1 MRGHLKTNL
10 RMVLNPLRG
19 QNTNNYRWFPFKPI
33 SMKNLLLCLFG
44 LFFLLN
50 ILSAQQPPFTKA
62 SERMHSSKER
72 SLLAENSP
80 INAID
85 FHSIGPTVFS
95 GRITDIA
102 VDEKDPSH
110 FFAAYASGG
119 LWWTEN
125 NGTSFTPLFE
135 NETVMTIGD
144 IAVNW
149 QDSIIWIGTGEVN
162 SSRSSYAGVG
172 VYKSTDWGKSWSYQG
187 LPESHHTARLVLHPT
202 DKNTVWVAM
211 LGHLYSPNKER
222 GIFKTTD
229 GGKTWNQT
237 LFVDENS
244 GAIDLLLDPTNP
256 EVLYAATWHRERRAW
271 NFVESGLGSGIY
283 KSIDGGQN
291 WNKLNI
297 DGAGFPNG
305 EGVGRIGLC
314 LYKKDNQTVL
324 YAILDNYDR
333 RPAKKKKKKD
343 DLTKDALRQM
353 SKNEFINLPKGKV
366 ESYLNDNNFPEKY
379 DYANI
384 IKMMKSDVIKPSA
397 LVEYIEDANQLL
409 FDTPVIGAEIY
420 RSNDEG
426 KTWFKTHEDYLDQV
440 YNSYGYYFGQIR
452 VSPHNPDKIYFA
464 GVPVVRS
471 DDGGKTFNN
480 INGANVHVD
489 HHALW
494 CNPER
499 DKHLILGNDGG
510 INISYDDGENWIKC
524 NYPPVGQFYAI
535 AYDMAKP
542 YNIYG
547 GLQDNGVWVGSSKYK
562 QSTRWHNTGHYQYK
576 ELLGGD
582 GMQIQ
587 IDNRDNNTVYTGFQ
601 FGWYFRVNKNTSE
614 QTLIKP
620 KHDLGERPLRFNWQ
634 TPIHL
639 SVHNQDILYLG
650 ANKLYR
656 SMNQGND
663 WEAISEDL
671 TKGGKKGDVAY
682 GTITCLDESAEQ
694 FGKIIVGT
702 DDGNVQLTT
711 NGGKDWVQINKGL
724 PKDMWVTTVY
734 LSRQED
740 QTIYASLNGYR
751 WDDFNPYLF
760 KSTNDGKDWQK
771 IGTDLPMEPI
781 NVVHEDPKNKNL
793 IYVGTDNGL
802 YISMDAGNSFQ
813 LMNNGLPAV
822 SVHDVA
828 VHPRENDLIVGTHG
842 RSIYIA
848 DVSYLQKIAGDG
860 QYEPLV
866 VYEIGT
872 IKKPRGLGSKWNIW
886 TRDQDKTMNIPFY
899 SNKAGQTTIEIL
911 TENGLSVHQES
922 IEADKGLNFIPY
934 DFSIKNK
941 SNAKKLK
948 DAEGNPLDKSPDG
961 VFYLPLGAYTI
972 KIKKENVV
980 KETKFVFE

>member
-1 MRGHLKTNL
+1 
-10 RMVLNPLRG
+10 MVLNPLRG